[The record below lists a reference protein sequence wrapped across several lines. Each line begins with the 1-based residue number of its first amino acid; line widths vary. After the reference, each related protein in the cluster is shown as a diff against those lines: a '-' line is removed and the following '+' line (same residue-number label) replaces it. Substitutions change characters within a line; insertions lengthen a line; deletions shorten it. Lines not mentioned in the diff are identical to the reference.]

1 MNSINE
7 FQEQIAKEVKT
18 VMRQLCADHGKRYE
32 VVIKHCYIVVSNTE
46 QINIYTYNTILCTMI
61 IHTGTSL

>member
-32 VVIKHCYIVVSNTE
+32 VVSNT
-46 QINIYTYNTILCTMI
+46 LLHC
-61 IHTGTSL
+61 SV